1 MINTQR
7 EMLMYQWQVFKD
19 AAAKWR
25 RGEEGM
31 TTVEVVI
38 IAAVLLGIAT
48 ALAAAFTGI
57 WNKHSASITG

>member
-1 MINTQR
+1 MMQTQYQ
-7 EMLMYQWQVFKD
+7 LLIGQWQVFKD

-48 ALAAAFTGI
+48 ALGAAFTNI
-57 WNKHSASITG
+57 WDKHSASITG

>member
-1 MINTQR
+1 MIPNQYQFLATQWHVLR
-7 EMLMYQWQVFKD
+7 Q
-19 AAAKWR
+19 AADKWR

>member
-1 MINTQR
+1 MINAQR
-7 EMLMYQWQVFKD
+7 QALMYQWHVLRE
-19 AAAKWR
+19 AADKWR